1 MRIVSSKPV
10 PMAEVLDVLAARKK
24 DGEELGYEQA
34 NALEHA
40 ENFSGCDRK
49 RAEGILK
56 KVKAA
61 SPKIDEE
68 TAVKIVDI
76 MPKSEEALKAI
87 LLKSKIEISMDE
99 IRDIMKAVG

>member
-1 MRIVSSKPV
+1 MKITNSRPV
-10 PMAEVLDVLAARKK
+10 PMADVLEVLQARK
-24 DGEELGYEQA
+24 DAGEELGYEQA

-40 ENFSGCDRK
+40 TLFAKTDRK
-49 RAEGILK
+49 KSEGMLK

-76 MPKSEEALKAI
+76 MPGSEAALKAV
-87 LLKSKIEISMDE
+87 LLKNKIDISE
-99 IRDIMKAVG
+99 EEMKDVLRALG

>member
-10 PMAEVLDVLAARKK
+10 PMADVRDVLAERKEA
-24 DGEELGYEQA
+24 GEELGYEQA
-34 NALEHA
+34 NALEHS
-40 ENFSGCDRK
+40 ENFAGCDK
-49 RAEGILK
+49 KKAESVLK

-76 MPKSEEALKAI
+76 MPKTEETLKAI
-87 LLKSKIEISMDE
+87 LLKNKIEISMEE
-99 IRDIMKAVG
+99 IKDIMKAVG

>member
-1 MRIVSSKPV
+1 MKITNSRPA
-10 PMAEVLDVLAARKK
+10 PMADVLEVLQGRK
-24 DGEELGYEQA
+24 DAGEELGYEQA

-40 ENFSGCDRK
+40 TLFVKTDRK
-49 RAEGILK
+49 KAEAMLK

-76 MPKSEEALKAI
+76 MPGNEPALKAV
-87 LLKSKIEISMDE
+87 LLKNKIDISE
-99 IRDIMKAVG
+99 EEMKDVLRALG